1 MRQQQRR
8 NSRTIAP
15 STATT
20 PGPKRIT
27 ARPTPV
33 GCEQLPVTDGSSAP
47 KEQNK
52 RPAEGQQHLL
62 IALFLNDT
70 PQAHRAVP
78 QAG

>member
-1 MRQQQRR
+1 MRQQQRPEQQNDR
-8 NSRTIAP
+8 P

-62 IALFLNDT
+62 IALF
-70 PQAHRAVP
+70 
-78 QAG
+78 